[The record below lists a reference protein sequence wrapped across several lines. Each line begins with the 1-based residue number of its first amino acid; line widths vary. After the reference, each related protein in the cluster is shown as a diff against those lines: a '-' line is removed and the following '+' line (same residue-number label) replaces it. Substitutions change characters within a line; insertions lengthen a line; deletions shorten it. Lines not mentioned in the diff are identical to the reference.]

1 MLIINYSITVN
12 MLKQDYYFSNIYNF
26 LFNDFNINASCLET
40 KNDSGLIE
48 ILLLWLRT
56 PSCVPIVCLKRAAS
70 IGNAIHHRC
79 ACNRGAGIS
88 LGRGATRRNNRDRRT
103 RLLLPG
109 GKEKLP
115 TVFLEKRRWH
125 ASARM

>member
-1 MLIINYSITVN
+1 MTVA
-12 MLKQDYYFSNIYNF
+12 F
-26 LFNDFNINASCLET
+26 LCMNLELET
-40 KNDSGLIE
+40 S
-48 ILLLWLRT
+48 
-56 PSCVPIVCLKRAAS
+56 RAAA
-70 IGNAIHHRC
+70 IENVIHHPRLIR
-79 ACNRGAGIS
+79 NRGAGIS